1 MSDTLFALLHL
12 AALLA
17 VVVYAI
23 ASFVAGNTSRGI
35 LLVLLLAIYYLLVL
49 HKAVR
54 KEIARR
60 RARRSEPR

>member
-17 VVVYAI
+17 ILAYAGL
-23 ASFVAGNTSRGI
+23 SLFTGNTGRGV
-35 LLVLLLAIYYLLVL
+35 LLLLLLAIYYLLVL

-60 RARRSEPR
+60 RARR